1 MPQTDQT
8 IDETDARILRALQ
21 RDAGLSADALSDAVG
36 LSRNAA
42 WRRMKRMEDAGIIR
56 KRVVLLDPQTVGRG
70 LSVFAAIRTDRHDA
84 QWAKTFSDVTRAM
97 PEIIG
102 VWRTSGELDYLLH
115 IRVADVGGYDR
126 LYRRLIEKI
135 ELKDVTASFV
145 MEEIKETTELP
156 V

>member
-1 MPQTDQT
+1 MEKSGATF
-8 IDETDARILRALQ
+8 DEIDARILRALQ
-21 RDAGLSADALSDAVG
+21 RDATLSADALSDAVS

-42 WRRMKRMEDAGIIR
+42 WRRVKRMEDAGIIR
-56 KRVVLLDPQTVGRG
+56 KRVALLDADAVGRG
-70 LSVFAAIRTDRHDA
+70 LSVFAAIRTERHDA
-84 QWAKTFSDVTRAM
+84 DWARRFSQVTRSI
-97 PEIIG
+97 PEIVG

-115 IRVADVGGYDR
+115 IRVADVAGYDR
-126 LYRRLIEKI
+126 LYRRLIEQI

>member
-1 MPQTDQT
+1 
-8 IDETDARILRALQ
+8 
-21 RDAGLSADALSDAVG
+21 
-36 LSRNAA
+36 
-42 WRRMKRMEDAGIIR
+42 MEDAGIIR
-56 KRVVLLDPQTVGRG
+56 KRVVLLDPQAVGRG

-135 ELKDVTASFV
+135 DLKDVTASFV